1 MTNRNQMSKSEMT
14 SKIKSLMNINEE
26 PKNTS
31 THGFELVKKG
41 ADGNAYAI
49 VRENH
54 EYFIKKAKIKENLN
68 YSDFNYIGGLPN
80 KRSFV
85 FESFSKATQ
94 SLNLRLMDLNE
105 NFGYEDSGEFNL
117 FKNDMQIQE
126 VPILSLGDDIEMAPE
141 ESMFEDDMTDEEIAI
156 DNMINGVFPS
166 EEESVLPT
174 EMPGEDMDPI
184 EGMTDKIMEG
194 YKKLDSILKIDD
206 LKKKI

>member
-1 MTNRNQMSKSEMT
+1 MKNRNQMSKSEMT
-14 SKIKSLMNINEE
+14 SKIKSLMNINEATQN
-26 PKNTS
+26 KS
-31 THGFELVKKG
+31 SHGFELVKKG

-54 EYFIKKAKIKENLN
+54 EYFIKKAKIKENLS

-117 FKNDMQIQE
+117 FKNDMEIQE
-126 VPILSLGDDIEMAPE
+126 VPMLSLGDDIEMAPE
-141 ESMFEDDMTDEEIAI
+141 ENMFEDEMTDEEIAI
-156 DNMINGVFPS
+156 DNMIQGVFPS
-166 EEESVLPT
+166 EEETHSP
-174 EMPGEDMDPI
+174 MDMDGEIDPM
-184 EGMTDKIMEG
+184 EGMADKIMEQ
-194 YKKLDSILKIDD
+194 YKKLDSILKADD